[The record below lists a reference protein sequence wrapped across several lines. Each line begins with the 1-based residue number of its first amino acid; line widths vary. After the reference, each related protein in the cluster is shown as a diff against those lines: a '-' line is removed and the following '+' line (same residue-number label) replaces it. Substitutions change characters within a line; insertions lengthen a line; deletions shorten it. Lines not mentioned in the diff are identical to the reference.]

1 MDLEN
6 ENRRLR
12 RQLQELTDEARNS
25 EAVARRC
32 HDRELQI
39 LTAETLP
46 ELLNILTEGMQR
58 SFGMSSLSL
67 VLADPDHEIQH
78 LLRHAGTPAEAFAMV
93 RFEEDL
99 ESLSPVY
106 ARLKK
111 PWLGPFTGEEHARLF
126 PGRTPLGSLALLPMM
141 RRGGLVGSLNLG
153 SEDPRRFTRHHGS
166 DFLYRLATIAAVC
179 LENATH
185 RERLFISGLTD
196 TLTGLHNRRYLER
209 RLEEELARAG
219 RYRLPLSCLFLDADH
234 FKRINDTRGHAVGD
248 RVLAE
253 MAQRIRACLRAS
265 DIATRYGGEEFA
277 LILPQTG
284 LGEAA
289 HLAERIRLEIS
300 ATPIAIDGA
309 GQPLSITVSAG
320 VSEVLPAPHDRD
332 LRALGRN
339 LLAEADAALYQ
350 AKARGRN
357 RVVRQPAKQG
367 AQSDAGRVT
376 KAL

>member
-1 MDLEN
+1 MDLEK
-6 ENRRLR
+6 ENQRLR
-12 RQLQELTDEARNS
+12 RQLQGLTDEARNS

-32 HDRELQI
+32 HERELQL

-58 SFGMSSLSL
+58 SFDMTSLSL
-67 VLADPDHEIQH
+67 VLADPDHEIRH

-93 RFEEDL
+93 RFEDDL
-99 ESLSPVY
+99 ESLSPIY
-106 ARLKK
+106 ARLRK
-111 PWLGPFTGEEHARLF
+111 PWLGPFMGEEHARLF
-126 PGRTPLGSLALLPMM
+126 PRCEPLGSLALLPMM

-153 SEDPRRFTRHHGS
+153 SQDPRRFTRHHGS

-209 RLEEELARAG
+209 RLKEELARAS

-248 RVLAE
+248 QVLAE
-253 MAQRIRACLRAS
+253 MAQRVRACLRAS

-277 LILPQTG
+277 LILPQTDAE
-284 LGEAA
+284 EAV

-300 ATPIAIDGA
+300 STPIVNG
-309 GQPLSITVSAG
+309 GQPLSITVSVG
-320 VSEVLPAPHDRD
+320 VSRVLPSAHDRD
-332 LRALGRN
+332 LQALGRR
-339 LLAEADAALYQ
+339 LFAEADAALYQ
-350 AKARGRN
+350 AKERGRN
-357 RVVRQPAKQG
+357 RVVRHPENLEKQSASCLANNVG
-367 AQSDAGRVT
+367 
-376 KAL
+376 